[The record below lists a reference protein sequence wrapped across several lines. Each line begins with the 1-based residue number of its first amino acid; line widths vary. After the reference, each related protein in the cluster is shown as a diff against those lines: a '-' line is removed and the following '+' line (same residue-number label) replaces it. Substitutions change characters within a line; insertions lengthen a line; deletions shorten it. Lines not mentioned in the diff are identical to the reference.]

1 MSENINSNQ
10 STSVQQEL
18 ENEGADLKI
27 LLLQYLR
34 YWPWFLLSVSICL
47 GASYLYLRYTSSIYS
62 TAAQIKI
69 LKDEGGLDLTG
80 LQGSSPLFDM
90 SRINLQNEIEII
102 KSRRIANKVVDN
114 LSLELSYFKS
124 GDLKSTEIWNNE
136 VPFEVEWSNEKEFKD
151 KSASYDVTFT
161 SLTRFEL
168 SDSETDV
175 RKSFNPGDTIEIEEN
190 KFIIDFNPN
199 FDNDLNSIIN
209 SSFSFTRKDK
219 ASAAADLAGKLEIE
233 ILGDGSEILD
243 ISILGQ
249 NQQKNE
255 DILNSLVSQFNEDGV
270 SDKRL
275 VAKRTEEFVI
285 ERLAFLV
292 SELDTVESGLVDF
305 KKGNDLITLE
315 TSAGEIIAKSNEA
328 ELRRYEV
335 LTQIALTE
343 SFKEVILSEDA
354 YELLPANIGI
364 DNSNLNAFTESYN
377 QKVIERQRLLVSST
391 KNNPLIIE
399 ADRIMNR
406 LRENMLNTI
415 DGYIKNLTITLDNI
429 QNREQVFDRNFGQLP
444 EQEKQFRVIQRQQAI
459 KEKLYLFL
467 LQKREEAALSNAIT
481 APVIKVVD
489 FAYTQGSPISPKPN
503 VILLAGGV
511 VGFLIPFSILFS
523 LFLLD
528 TRLKSKEQIKIHLP
542 NIPIVGEIPFR
553 KKSLDSV
560 IQKNER
566 TAAAE
571 SFRILRTNL
580 NFLSPKDA
588 DYEEASRGKV
598 IMVTSTTKG
607 EGKTFISINIA
618 TTLAF
623 TSEKVLLIG
632 CDLRNPQIHN
642 YLNLDKNH
650 AGVSNFLYDHS
661 VKFDDLVLKNKMKK
675 SSLDVML
682 SGEIPPNPAEL
693 ILSKRYKEM
702 IDAAKAKYDYI
713 VIDTAPTILVTDTS
727 LLSKFADS
735 TLYVTR
741 ADYTDLRLLPHIKE
755 YYTEKKLVNMGL
767 VINAIPETGI
777 NAYRYGYTY
786 GYAYGYGYGYGYGEA
801 PTKKKFWKFW

>member
-1 MSENINSNQ
+1 
-10 STSVQQEL
+10 
-18 ENEGADLKI
+18 
-27 LLLQYLR
+27 
-34 YWPWFLLSVSICL
+34 
-47 GASYLYLRYTSSIYS
+47 
-62 TAAQIKI
+62 
-69 LKDEGGLDLTG
+69 
-80 LQGSSPLFDM
+80 
-90 SRINLQNEIEII
+90 
-102 KSRRIANKVVDN
+102 
-114 LSLELSYFKS
+114 
-124 GDLKSTEIWNNE
+124 
-136 VPFEVEWSNEKEFKD
+136 
-151 KSASYDVTFT
+151 
-161 SLTRFEL
+161 
-168 SDSETDV
+168 
-175 RKSFNPGDTIEIEEN
+175 
-190 KFIIDFNPN
+190 
-199 FDNDLNSIIN
+199 
-209 SSFSFTRKDK
+209 
-219 ASAAADLAGKLEIE
+219 
-233 ILGDGSEILD
+233 
-243 ISILGQ
+243 
-249 NQQKNE
+249 
-255 DILNSLVSQFNEDGV
+255 
-270 SDKRL
+270 
-275 VAKRTEEFVI
+275 
-285 ERLAFLV
+285 
-292 SELDTVESGLVDF
+292 
-305 KKGNDLITLE
+305 
-315 TSAGEIIAKSNEA
+315 
-328 ELRRYEV
+328 
-335 LTQIALTE
+335 
-343 SFKEVILSEDA
+343 
-354 YELLPANIGI
+354 
-364 DNSNLNAFTESYN
+364 
-377 QKVIERQRLLVSST
+377 
-391 KNNPLIIE
+391 
-399 ADRIMNR
+399 
-406 LRENMLNTI
+406 MLNTI

-741 ADYTDLRLLPHIKE
+741 AGLTDIRLMPHINE
-755 YYTEKKLVNMGL
+755 YYKDKKLINIGL